1 MKTLLTIS
9 TLVLTLMFSSPS
21 YAEWTKVS
29 TTVEGDTF
37 YVDFERIRKHDGY
50 VYWWGVSNLLKPD
63 KDGDLSYKL
72 YHQGDCELFRFKFL
86 SASTHKIS
94 MGEGKSYALADE
106 PQGKWEYPRPNSVSE
121 DILKSV
127 CSR

>member
-37 YVDFERIRKHDGY
+37 YVDFERIRKVDGF
-50 VYWWGVSNLLKPD
+50 VYFWFLRDLLKPD
-63 KDGDLSYKL
+63 RDSNLSYQA
-72 YHQGDCELFRFKFL
+72 YNQGDCELFRFKFL

-94 MGEGKSYALADE
+94 MGEGKSYALADK